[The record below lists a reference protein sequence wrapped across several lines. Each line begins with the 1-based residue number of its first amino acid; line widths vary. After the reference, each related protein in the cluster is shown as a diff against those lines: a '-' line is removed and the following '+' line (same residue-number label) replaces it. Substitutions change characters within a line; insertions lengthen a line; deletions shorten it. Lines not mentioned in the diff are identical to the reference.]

1 MDTKINEKV
10 IAQIGDNLVELQGEE
25 LTAFNNLRQEWQTKI
40 DAEQAEKET
49 KAIEKAAL
57 LTRLGITDEEAKLL
71 FS

>member
-71 FS
+71 LS